1 MIGILGWAD
10 MALGLAILLAVS
22 RVVPGWE
29 LTFLIGSTEGFNGGG
44 FLFVLGI
51 SLLISGVFL
60 VIVGRQRSKI

>member
-1 MIGILGWAD
+1 MIGLLGWAD
-10 MALGLAILLAVS
+10 MVLGLAVLLAVS

-44 FLFVLGI
+44 LLFVLGI

-60 VIVGRQRSKI
+60 VFMGRQRSKI